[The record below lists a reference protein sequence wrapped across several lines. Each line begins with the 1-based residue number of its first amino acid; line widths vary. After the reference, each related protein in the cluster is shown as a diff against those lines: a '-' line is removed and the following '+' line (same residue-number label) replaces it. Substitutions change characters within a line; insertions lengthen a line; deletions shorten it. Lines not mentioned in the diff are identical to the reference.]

1 VQCFDLL
8 YGAGMTRAQFIAGQR
23 VIVTVWGEGEWP
35 AVVVDKT
42 RGAATKLRFD
52 DGTVMLVSNN
62 AIRAA

>member
-1 VQCFDLL
+1 
-8 YGAGMTRAQFIAGQR
+8 MTRAQFIAGQR